1 MMSGS
6 EADQDRI
13 EEDLARTRARMDG
26 RLSAL
31 QERLSPGQ
39 ILDDLMAYFRGSEG
53 GDFARNLMSSVQ
65 NNPMPAAL
73 VGIGVAWLMASNP
86 HPKVASPSPAAMPM
100 GRVSSPAAWANNNE
114 FDRHI
119 RSVEQ
124 GVVRE
129 SDEEDPHS
137 SAASMRHGPRPWGSS
152 GMPRTPPRRS
162 VSAFRMLLR
171 PPGRARPMPRKLL
184 PTGPVIRRGS

>member
-1 MMSGS
+1 MSQS

-39 ILDDLMAYFRGSEG
+39 VLDGLMAYFRGSEG

-73 VGIGVAWLMASNP
+73 TGIGLAWLMASNP
-86 HPKVASPSPAAMPM
+86 HTSSGVTSPVAQSSPPM
-100 GRVSSPAAWANNNE
+100 GRVSSPAAWSSNTE
-114 FDRHI
+114 LDRHI
-119 RSVEQ
+119 GSVEA
-124 GVVRE
+124 GVVRNNE
-129 SDEEDPHS
+129 EEDS
-137 SAASMRHGPRPWGSS
+137 VYNGRLDEARGKVIGLVRDAQETAESFSKRVQDGLAAA
-152 GMPRTPPRRS
+152 RRS
-162 VSAFRMLLR
+162 V
-171 PPGRARPMPRKLL
+171 
-184 PTGPVIRRGS
+184 